1 MKDLKHLFMSPDR
14 IFMISPQLVNDTI
27 DSILHNPTL
36 IQYTDCQVCYE
47 YILIQIFSWVKNS
60 KAAVD

>member
-14 IFMISPQLVNDTI
+14 IFMISPQLVNDTQLI
-27 DSILHNPTL
+27 LFILHNPTL

-47 YILIQIFSWVKNS
+47 YIVIQIFSWVKNS
-60 KAAVD
+60 